1 MSALIS
7 LIKNSLQISNG
18 ISLLYAHFSGPGP
31 SDIHN
36 VSCIHRSSRICC
48 SCPLMSHF
56 ISSAFQYL
64 FCYCWIVTVII
75 IFVQCHIKW
84 FYCPRNV
91 FFFWPPGLGNFNCIT
106 LLYCIKIFTFL
117 IVSDKWNIVVFVL
130 FIFAT
135 ITRIIIFYNFT
146 NIFIVRF

>member
-1 MSALIS
+1 MTLQILLLVYTKMSALIS

-48 SCPLMSHF
+48 SCPLISHF

-91 FFFWPPGLGNFNCIT
+91 LFFLATWLGKLQLYYFA
-106 LLYCIKIFTFL
+106 LLYQDFHLLNCF
-117 IVSDKWNIVVFVL
+117 W
-130 FIFAT
+130 
-135 ITRIIIFYNFT
+135 
-146 NIFIVRF
+146 